1 LKIEY
6 VTDPVLVPGL
16 RCPHCRGKV
25 GQIRNHDPVKDV
37 FWPVALAEPIIW
49 MVFGIAAYV
58 GYLYE
63 TVFAV
68 ALPLLFVAP
77 VFAVW
82 MYLKDIRRSDFI
94 CKTCNVQ
101 SSYAKVSSQRP
112 GKLDQ

>member
-16 RCPHCRGKV
+16 RCPQCRGKV
-25 GQIRNHDPVKDV
+25 RQIRNHDLVKEA
-37 FWPVALAEPIIW
+37 FWPAALAEPILW
-49 MVFGIAAYV
+49 MVFGIAAYA

-68 ALPLLFVAP
+68 TLPLLIVAP
-77 VFAVW
+77 CLAIW

-94 CKTCNVQ
+94 CQTCNTQ
-101 SSYAKVSSQRP
+101 SSYAKVSKQRF
-112 GKLDQ
+112 KS